1 MLKGNLLKE
10 TGSLAYKNMIFFVW
24 LGVSF
29 CWVFSFF
36 FEPWYLGIFPVF
48 ESVDCSQTVPVA
60 QANISSPT
68 GFKD

>member
-10 TGSLAYKNMIFFVW
+10 TGSLAYKNMIFLFDLGFHFV
-24 LGVSF
+24 GFFPF
-29 CWVFSFF
+29 C
-36 FEPWYLGIFPVF
+36 FETWYLGIFPVF

-60 QANISSPT
+60 QANISNHT